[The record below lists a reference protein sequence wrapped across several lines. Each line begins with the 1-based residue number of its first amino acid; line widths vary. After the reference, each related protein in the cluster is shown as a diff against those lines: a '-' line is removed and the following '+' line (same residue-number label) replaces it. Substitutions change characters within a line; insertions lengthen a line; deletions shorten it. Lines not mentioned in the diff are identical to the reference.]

1 MLTIVSGLLSLLP
14 AFFTSNSISR
24 IFSFSAVA
32 VGVIGGI
39 TGALYDIATLELWNY
54 FEFDIVDPYFV
65 DPYIE
70 ETTTVDATI

>member
-1 MLTIVSGLLSLLP
+1 MIL
-14 AFFTSNSISR
+14 
-24 IFSFSAVA
+24 SFSAAA

-70 ETTTVDATI
+70 ETTTVVATI